1 MSPASGRSVFELSV
15 CGRPGGFRQAGRRK
29 KQKTKNKGGPGPQAS
44 ESVPV
49 EKIGKNFFFLFMRG
63 YLTALSLSALRG
75 RREAS
80 VPRVCGPAA
89 SRVTT
94 AAAASS
100 PACVLGAFSWRDS
113 VLGALDSSSEATCV
127 DYLSSRD
134 TSMRRPKSEVL
145 RTQKL
150 VHESRLRRIQMY
162 RLPHMSCPE
171 HPRHSP
177 SMRIT

>member
-1 MSPASGRSVFELSV
+1 MGGRENKN
-15 CGRPGGFRQAGRRK
+15 K
-29 KQKTKNKGGPGPQAS
+29 KQRGGPGPSPQNPS
-44 ESVPV
+44 PWR
-49 EKIGKNFFFLFMRG
+49 KKLGKFFFLFMRG

-134 TSMRRPKSEVL
+134 TSMRQPKSEAL

>member
-1 MSPASGRSVFELSV
+1 MGRGEE
-15 CGRPGGFRQAGRRK
+15 
-29 KQKTKNKGGPGPQAS
+29 KQKTKNKGGGRGPGLRIRPRG
-44 ESVPV
+44 
-49 EKIGKNFFFLFMRG
+49 GKNWKKKFFLFMRG

>member
-1 MSPASGRSVFELSV
+1 M
-15 CGRPGGFRQAGRRK
+15 GGGG
-29 KQKTKNKGGPGPQAS
+29 KTKNKKQRGARGPGLRIRPRG
-44 ESVPV
+44 
-49 EKIGKNFFFLFMRG
+49 GKNWGNFFFLFMRG

-134 TSMRRPKSEVL
+134 TSMRQPKSEAL

>member
-1 MSPASGRSVFELSV
+1 MG
-15 CGRPGGFRQAGRRK
+15 K
-29 KQKTKNKGGPGPQAS
+29 K
-44 ESVPV
+44 
-49 EKIGKNFFFLFMRG
+49 IFFLFMRG

-177 SMRIT
+177 SSSFTCCEACSMATMSARQQKRRRASIHDA